1 MRPIILLLLCLP
13 ALTGCYTLRSHNT
26 QPKQVADPDKADAI
40 QSMSAAE
47 KEADQQLNKW

>member
-1 MRPIILLLLCLP
+1 MRRVILLLLCFP
-13 ALTGCYTLRSHNT
+13 ALPGCNTLRSHNT
-26 QPKQVADPDKADAI
+26 SPKQVADPEKADAI